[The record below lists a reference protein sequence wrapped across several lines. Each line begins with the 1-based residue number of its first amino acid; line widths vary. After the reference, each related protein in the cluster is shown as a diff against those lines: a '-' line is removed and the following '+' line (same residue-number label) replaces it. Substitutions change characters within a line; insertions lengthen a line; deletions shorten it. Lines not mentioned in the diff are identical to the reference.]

1 MPFFTALFTSVLRR
15 FKNDEKNLLLFFQK
29 TFGRLK
35 NNVYL
40 CIALAN
46 HGCLAQLVQSICLT
60 SRGSGVR
67 IPQHPPQEKGSH
79 RDGLSLFAK
88 A

>member
-1 MPFFTALFTSVLRR
+1 MPFFTSVLRR
-15 FKNDEKNLLLFFQK
+15 FKNDEKNREKILLLFFQK

-35 NNVYL
+35 NNAYL